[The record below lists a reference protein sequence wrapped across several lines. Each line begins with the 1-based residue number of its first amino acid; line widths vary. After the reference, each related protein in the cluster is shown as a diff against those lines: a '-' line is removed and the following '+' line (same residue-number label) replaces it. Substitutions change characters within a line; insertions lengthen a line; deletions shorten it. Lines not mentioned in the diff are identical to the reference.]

1 MNIVSIE
8 CPHCSTAL
16 KISPEMRGTAV
27 QCPDCK
33 GKMLVPE
40 LTPVPST
47 LVVSGGEVLSRTCPG
62 CENPFGVTKEM
73 LGTRVLCPH
82 CGFAVELLR
91 PDSPVIKN
99 PSLLDANIEQETVD
113 VRERFRGYR
122 PPKQQPGQVPLKHS
136 QTPRPIQP
144 LKGVR
149 PFDSSPPK
157 PEPIPEISP
166 KSAEAIA
173 ADAPAEPP
181 RILLNSPSVRSK
193 ALDPQETLEIEVDR
207 ISNNSQ
213 QDADSDDLALRELA
227 RPSSSVVHELDVS
240 HLLPPKFHTND
251 PSMIRVRKSRFDESF
266 VLLPDSAGGFQR
278 VNNTIIRVEHDG
290 EMITLCTPDKQQRI
304 RRRLLI
310 NVVALIVCVTI
321 LYVAFRLLI
330 R

>member
-40 LTPVPST
+40 LTSVPST
-47 LVVSGGEVLSRTCPG
+47 SVAPGSEVLSRTCPG
-62 CENPFGVTKEM
+62 CEIPFGVTKEM

-91 PDSPVIKN
+91 PDSPVKIN

-122 PPKQQPGQVPLKHS
+122 PPKQNTGQAPPKRP
-136 QTPRPIQP
+136 QTPRSTQP
-144 LKGVR
+144 LKGTR
-149 PFDSSPPK
+149 PFDTLPPK
-157 PEPIPEISP
+157 LELLPEIPP
-166 KSAEAIA
+166 KSIDAIS
-173 ADAPAEPP
+173 ADAPTQPP
-181 RILLNSPSVRSK
+181 RIVQNPFSVRSQGFD
-193 ALDPQETLEIEVDR
+193 AQETLEIKVDQ
-207 ISNNSQ
+207 ISDNSE
-213 QDADSDDLALRELA
+213 QDADTDELALRELA

-251 PSMIRVRKSRFDESF
+251 PSMIRARKSRVDDSF
-266 VLLPDSAGGFQR
+266 VLLPDSSGGFQR
-278 VNNTIIRVEHDG
+278 VNNTIVRVEHGG
-290 EMITLCTPDKQQRI
+290 ELITLCTPDKQQRI
-304 RRRLLI
+304 RRRLLT
-310 NVVALIVCVTI
+310 NVVALIVCITI